1 MTMTIVLA
9 SGNAGKLR
17 EIRAALTAGQS
28 ADLHLP
34 CATELGAPA
43 ADEPHGTFLEN
54 ALAKARTVAAYTG
67 LAALS
72 DDSGLVVS
80 ALLGAPGVHSARYA
94 GANAND
100 DTNNKKLL
108 DAMCDAADRRAFY
121 YAAMVYVAAA
131 DDPAPIFA
139 EGFWRG
145 EIITERRGDGG
156 FGYDPLFFDPTVGK
170 TGAQMTVEEK
180 NRVSHR
186 GLALR
191 RLLRLFKRRKIL

>member
-1 MTMTIVLA
+1 MTIVLA

-17 EIRAALTAGQS
+17 EIRAALTAAQA

-34 CATELGAPA
+34 CAAELGASA
-43 ADEPHGTFLEN
+43 ADELHGTFFEN
-54 ALAKARTVAAYTG
+54 ALAKARVVAAYTG

-80 ALLGAPGVHSARYA
+80 ALCGKPGVHSARYA

-108 DAMCDAADRRAFY
+108 DAMCDVADRRAFY

-131 DDPAPIFA
+131 DDPVPVFA

-145 EIITERRGDGG
+145 EIITEPRGNGG

-170 TGAQMTVEEK
+170 TGAQMTAEEK

-191 RLLRLFKRRKIL
+191 RLLRLLKRRKIL

>member
-1 MTMTIVLA
+1 MTIVLA

-17 EIRAALTAGQS
+17 EIRAALTAVQA

-34 CATELGAPA
+34 CAAELGAPA

-72 DDSGLVVS
+72 DDSGLVVP
-80 ALLGAPGVHSARYA
+80 ALSGAPGVHSARYA
-94 GANAND
+94 DHDAND

-108 DAMCDAADRRAFY
+108 GAMRDVADRRAFY
-121 YAAMVYVAAA
+121 YAAMVYAAAA
-131 DDPAPIFA
+131 DDPAPVFA

-145 EIITERRGDGG
+145 EIITEPRGNGG

-170 TGAQMTVEEK
+170 TGAQMTAEEK

-191 RLLRLFKRRKIL
+191 RLLRLLKRRKIL